1 MGSEVPNS
9 WFKSYLS
16 GRTQYISLTQ
26 TNNTNNNALE
36 NYSSSLKPNPR
47 GVPQGSILGPLLFLI
62 YINDLPRQFQGM
74 DFVLYADDTSIL
86 IVDKDETTIQ
96 HKVTLLMT
104 QLEIWLNS
112 NDLVLNTDKTCAI
125 SFHPYQKLT
134 PIKPPILFKHHIIGY
149 KSEMKFLGLNIT
161 DTLAWHAHIYS
172 LSSNLSKIYFMIK
185 CLKHIIGEKLIWNI
199 YFAYFE
205 SKLRYG
211 ILFSGGNSKIITPF
225 RLQKKVIK
233 LITGVHKCTSCRPI
247 FKRFKIL
254 TLTSL
259 YIHETLCFLKKIPT
273 EPKLQI

>member
-1 MGSEVPNS
+1 
-9 WFKSYLS
+9 
-16 GRTQYISLTQ
+16 
-26 TNNTNNNALE
+26 
-36 NYSSSLKPNPR
+36 
-47 GVPQGSILGPLLFLI
+47 
-62 YINDLPRQFQGM
+62 M

-134 PIKPPILFKHHIIGY
+134 PIKPPILFKDHIIGY

-185 CLKHIIGEKLIWNI
+185 SLKHIIGEKLIWNI

-211 ILFSGGNSKIITPF
+211 ILFWGGNSKIIIPF